1 MKKEKKIGRIIRT
14 LILTVGAIVMVSPV
28 LWMVSTSFKHENQV
42 FRFPVEWI
50 PSDPT
55 IENYIRALTE
65 FNFMA
70 WYFNT
75 ARNTILIVVS
85 TLIVSSM
92 AGYAFAKLNFKGK
105 NFIFLLYIS
114 ALMIPAEVR
123 IIPQFILYRNLGL
136 TNTFWAVVLPWMLF
150 TAFSIF
156 FMRQAFM
163 VVPDEL
169 IEAAKID
176 GCSPFGMYSKARL
189 PLVKNTCVSL
199 AILSFTWGWNDY
211 LGPKVYISDIEKQ
224 VLSVGIASFKTQ
236 YSNEYAM
243 QMAGATLALIPV
255 VVVYLLGQKYFV
267 EGITSGGVQG

>member
-1 MKKEKKIGRIIRT
+1 
-14 LILTVGAIVMVSPV
+14 
-28 LWMVSTSFKHENQV
+28 MVSTSFKHENQV

-176 GCSPFGMYSKARL
+176 GCSPFGIYYKVCL
-189 PLVKNTCVSL
+189 PLVK
-199 AILSFTWGWNDY
+199 
-211 LGPKVYISDIEKQ
+211 
-224 VLSVGIASFKTQ
+224 
-236 YSNEYAM
+236 
-243 QMAGATLALIPV
+243 IP
-255 VVVYLLGQKYFV
+255 VYLLRF
-267 EGITSGGVQG
+267 